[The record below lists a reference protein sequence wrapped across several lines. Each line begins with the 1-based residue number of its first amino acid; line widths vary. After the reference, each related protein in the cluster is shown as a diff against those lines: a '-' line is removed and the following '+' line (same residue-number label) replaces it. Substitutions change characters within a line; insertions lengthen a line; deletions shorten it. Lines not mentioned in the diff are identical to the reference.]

1 MRALLERRIDSF
13 EKFEV
18 VRRVWLRR
26 DEAVT
31 AATIADDLQLPATE
45 LTSTLVDLASHG
57 LVVREEGDR
66 FRAAVSGADAPTIEA
81 MLELYARDPLT
92 MLRILNEQALR
103 RLRGLTARKFSDA
116 FILSRKKENG
126 DG

>member
-1 MRALLERRIDSF
+1 MRALLEWRIDSF

-45 LTSTLVDLASHG
+45 ITSTLADLASHG
-57 LVVREEGDR
+57 IIVREDGER
-66 FRAAVSGADAPTIEA
+66 YRAAVASADAPTIDA
-81 MLELYARDPLT
+81 MLELYARDPLS

-116 FILSRKKENG
+116 FILSKKKENG

>member
-26 DEAVT
+26 DEPVR
-31 AATIADDLQLPATE
+31 AAAIADDLQLPASE
-45 LTSTLVDLASHG
+45 ITSTLADLASHG
-57 LVVREEGDR
+57 IVVREEGDR
-66 FRAAVSGADAPTIEA
+66 YRAAVGSPEASTIDA
-81 MLELYARDPLT
+81 MLELYARDPLSL
-92 MLRILNEQALR
+92 LRILNELALR

-116 FILSRKKENG
+116 FILSKKKENG